1 MIHPRLFLSTIISN
15 PSEVFMDSRKLVIKE
30 SAIVLLG
37 VSLCSAAMVGIFA
50 LLGKF
55 DSAVLLGAL
64 VGTVL
69 STLNFFFMAV
79 IAMMAAD
86 KAESQ
91 NVKGGEA
98 LIRGSYP
105 VRMIL
110 LFIILFAF
118 AKSGLCNPIALVVP
132 LIFVRP
138 TITIAEFFR
147 KSGEQSL

>member
-1 MIHPRLFLSTIISN
+1 
-15 PSEVFMDSRKLVIKE
+15 MDSRKFVIVE

-37 VSLCSAAMVGIFA
+37 VSICSAAMVGIFA

-55 DSAVLLGAL
+55 DSTVWLGAL
-64 VGTVL
+64 VGTL
-69 STLNFFFMAV
+69 AATLNFFFMAV

-86 KAESQ
+86 KAEQQ

-105 VRMIL
+105 VRMAV
-110 LFIILFAF
+110 LFLILFAF

-132 LIFVRP
+132 LVFVRP
-138 TITIAEFFR
+138 TITITEFFR
-147 KSGEQSL
+147 K